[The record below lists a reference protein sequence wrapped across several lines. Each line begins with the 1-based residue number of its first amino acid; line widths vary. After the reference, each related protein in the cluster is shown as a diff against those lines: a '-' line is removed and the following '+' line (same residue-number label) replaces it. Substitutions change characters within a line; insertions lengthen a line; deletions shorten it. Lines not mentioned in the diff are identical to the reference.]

1 LSQKWHSEVNVLHQ
15 DMNEHSFLLT
25 FNEAERRWYLV
36 TPNHGRLKAIR
47 VINDDDAVATVDVD
61 MNGEAPT
68 IIN

>member
-1 LSQKWHSEVNVLHQ
+1 MHQ

-36 TPNHGRLKAIR
+36 TPTHGHLQAIR
-47 VINDDDAVATVDVD
+47 VINDDDAAVTVDVTMD
-61 MNGEAPT
+61 GEAPA